1 MDKDLNRIAAIERAI
16 KEKYGSDA
24 VAHPRAD
31 WDDEKEQK
39 YLEEIRKLSE
49 RKQAVAEKT
58 DKVDNGGFF
67 ISKKLLNKET
77 RRECPVCSVYSF
89 DMKDDV
95 YMNKFECCYECYIQY
110 IDGREERWK
119 TGWRPNNGNNT

>member
-1 MDKDLNRIAAIERAI
+1 VDKDLNRIAAIEKAI

-24 VAHPRAD
+24 IAHPRAD

>member
-1 MDKDLNRIAAIERAI
+1 VDKDLNRIAAIEKAI